1 MNCSSFNNFADF
13 VRGDVT
19 DQSDAS
25 EGESFTTE
33 LTCKCLRLMPY
44 RFQTTE
50 PVSEYIYKNILRM
63 S

>member
-1 MNCSSFNNFADF
+1 MNYSSLNNFVDF

-50 PVSEYIYKNILRM
+50 PVSEYI
-63 S
+63 